1 MSLDSDIE
9 VVSCKVLWETMAK
22 VLEREGSLADRV
34 SD

>member
-22 VLEREGSLADRV
+22 VLEREGVA
-34 SD
+34 